1 MGKPTQEKKYDA
13 DVAVSPAVELTD
25 MAESPA
31 HAEGGRQPH
40 NSQVY
45 GDDIQK
51 GLKRGLKPRHVSLLT
66 LGGIIGTGLFLGTGN
81 ALVKGGPV
89 GLFLGYALYGC
100 VLICIM
106 QGIGE
111 MTAFLPIPGGHLTF
125 SGRFVDPALSFAIN
139 WAYAIQ
145 WMLVCPAE
153 LVAVAVLMNY
163 WVPDTQINNA
173 VWITI
178 ALVII
183 VILNCFPSSVYGETE
198 FIFSSIKIIT
208 IVGLI
213 ICGIAINCGA
223 NDKHDYIGFRYWKD
237 PGPFGVKYL
246 GISGS
251 TGRFLGF
258 WAVLTQAAF
267 SYFGAEVVA
276 VAAAESKNPGR
287 SIPRSIR
294 QVYIR
299 IFIFYVLG
307 TFIIGL
313 NCPSNDPRLGTTS
326 DASASP
332 FVIAIS
338 RAGIKVLPHIINGCL
353 ITSAW
358 SAGNADVYIAGRS
371 LFSLANQGY
380 LPKWFMYT
388 LSNGT
393 PIVASMA
400 AASSGLL
407 AYMAVN
413 ANANKVFNWF
423 VSLISVTGIMIYIGI
438 AWTYIRFRAAVDA
451 QGVDRSQF
459 AFRSPFAR
467 VGAWVCIVALP
478 IIALFSAWQVFKDTE
493 HFDTATFI
501 TNYLPAVLVP
511 GAYVA
516 RKFYAKTKIV
526 PLTEVDLATGARF
539 KADVAEELDEAPK
552 GIGGLI
558 HRFLF

>member
-1 MGKPTQEKKYDA
+1 
-13 DVAVSPAVELTD
+13 
-25 MAESPA
+25 
-31 HAEGGRQPH
+31 
-40 NSQVY
+40 
-45 GDDIQK
+45 
-51 GLKRGLKPRHVSLLT
+51 
-66 LGGIIGTGLFLGTGN
+66 
-81 ALVKGGPV
+81 
-89 GLFLGYALYGC
+89 
-100 VLICIM
+100 M

-111 MTAFLPIPGGHLTF
+111 MTAFLPVPGGHLTF
-125 SGRFVDPALSFAIN
+125 CGRFVDPALSFAVN

-163 WVPDTQINNA
+163 WVDDTKVNNA
-173 VWITI
+173 VWITV

-183 VILNCFPSSVYGETE
+183 VVLNCFPASVYGETE
-198 FIFSSIKIIT
+198 FIFASIKIIT

-223 NDKHDYIGFRYWKD
+223 NSAHDYIGFRYWKD

-246 GISGS
+246 GLGGS

-353 ITSAW
+353 ISSAW

-380 LPKWFMYT
+380 LPKWFVYT
-388 LSNGT
+388 LPNGT
-393 PIVASMA
+393 PIVASMTA
-400 AASSGLL
+400 AASGLL

-423 VSLISVTGIMIYIGI
+423 VNLISVGGIMIYVGI
-438 AWTYIRFRAAVDA
+438 AWTYLRFRAACDA
-451 QGVDRSQF
+451 QGIDRRQF
-459 AFRSPFAR
+459 PFRSPFAR
-467 VGAWVCIVALP
+467 VGAWICVVALP
-478 IIALFSAWQVFKDTE
+478 IIALFSAWQVFMDTE
-493 HFDTATFI
+493 NFDKATFI
-501 TNYLPAVLVP
+501 TSASSPNESHPDYLPAVLVP
-511 GAYVA
+511 GAYVV
-516 RKFYAKTKIV
+516 RKLYAKTKII
-526 PLTEVDLATGARF
+526 PLLEVDLATGART
-539 KADVAEELDEAPK
+539 KADVLEELDEAPK
-552 GIGGLI
+552 GFAGYI